1 MSVVDVIDRGVGKG
15 AMIVSER
22 LIMDDESNQ
31 LVARIVQHTLCR
43 GDGGFSGVEPAP
55 RSETLRAKVAGEA
68 PADWVVDLPTLPQA
82 ALLYRLFADLNPL
95 HADPVVAHQAGFD
108 RPILHGL
115 CTYGVVC
122 RAVIQACMGGDAS
135 RMRSLAGKFT
145 APVMPGD
152 NLRIEIWKDTQ
163 NPAQTAGQQN
173 LKIRCSVPERQS
185 VVFSNA
191 TASVSVP

>member
-1 MSVVDVIDRGVGKG
+1 
-15 AMIVSER
+15 
-22 LIMDDESNQ
+22 
-31 LVARIVQHTLCR
+31 
-43 GDGGFSGVEPAP
+43 
-55 RSETLRAKVAGEA
+55 
-68 PADWVVDLPTLPQA
+68 
-82 ALLYRLFADLNPL
+82 LFADLNPL
-95 HADPVVAHQAGFD
+95 HVDPVVAHQAGFD

-115 CTYGVVC
+115 CTYGVIC

-135 RMRSLAGKFT
+135 RMGSLAGKFT

-163 NPAQTAGQQN
+163 NPAQTEGQQN